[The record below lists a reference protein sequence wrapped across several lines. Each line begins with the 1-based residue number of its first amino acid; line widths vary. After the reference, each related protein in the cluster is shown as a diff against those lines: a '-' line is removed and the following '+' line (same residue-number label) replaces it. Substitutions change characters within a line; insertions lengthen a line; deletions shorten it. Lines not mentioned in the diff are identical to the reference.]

1 MRGLRRVP
9 VLLAA
14 LVLAALLAAGCFFGG
29 GDREEPKKVV
39 ASFLEDLA
47 ARRLDQAAARLSGDA
62 LDAAASLLPAL
73 RGMEYEAKV
82 SGLQLRVTEYSR
94 SSGRALVD
102 ARYLL
107 EQRVAGY
114 GTVVQEV
121 WAAFHLRRV
130 GGEWKICLAYTVAR
144 KR

>member
-1 MRGLRRVP
+1 MLLRRA
-9 VLLAA
+9 VLWVLAVA
-14 LVLAALLAAGCFFGG
+14 LAALLAAGCFFGG
-29 GDREEPKKVV
+29 GERDEPKRVV

-47 ARRLDQAAARLSGDA
+47 SKRFEQAVSRLSGDA
-62 LDAAASLLPAL
+62 LDAAGSLVPAL
-73 RGMEYEAKV
+73 KGMEYEAKV
-82 SGLQLRVTEYSR
+82 TDVELRVTEYSR

-102 ARYLL
+102 ARYRL
-107 EQRVAGY
+107 EQRVPGY

-144 KR
+144 K

>member
-1 MRGLRRVP
+1 MGLRRC
-9 VLLAA
+9 LLAMLA
-14 LVLAALLAAGCFFGG
+14 LVLAALLAGGCLFGG
-29 GDREEPKKVV
+29 GDREEPKRVV

-47 ARRLDQAAARLSGDA
+47 ARRFDQAVTRLSGDA

-82 SGLQLRVTEYSR
+82 SDLDLRVTEYSR

-102 ARYLL
+102 ARYRL
-107 EQRVAGY
+107 EQRVEGY

-144 KR
+144 KK